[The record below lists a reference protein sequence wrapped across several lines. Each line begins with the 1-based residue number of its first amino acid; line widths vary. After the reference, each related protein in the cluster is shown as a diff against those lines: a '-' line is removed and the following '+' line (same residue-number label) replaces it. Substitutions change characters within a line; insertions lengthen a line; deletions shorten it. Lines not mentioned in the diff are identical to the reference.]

1 MRSFPVTHD
10 SFHFSIL
17 DSCFTATP
25 FNLPL
30 LSEPTEPLPISPPPS
45 SGSTNLV
52 TEQNQSQEALIAL
65 LPAPVAALLTSASV
79 APRASLSVPLAAPAL
94 PSNVISFVEY

>member
-30 LSEPTEPLPISPPPS
+30 LSEPTEPLPIPPS
-45 SGSTNLV
+45 PHPPNLM

-65 LPAPVAALLTSASV
+65 LPVPVAALLTSASV
-79 APRASLSVPLAAPAL
+79 APQESLSVPLAAPAL
-94 PSNVISFVEY
+94 PPNVISFVEY